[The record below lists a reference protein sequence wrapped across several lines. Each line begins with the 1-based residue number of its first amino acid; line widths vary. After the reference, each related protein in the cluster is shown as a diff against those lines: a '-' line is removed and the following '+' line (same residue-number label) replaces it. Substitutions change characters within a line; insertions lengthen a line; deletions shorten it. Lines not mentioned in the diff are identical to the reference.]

1 MFDAAHNPAGARA
14 LASYLRA
21 LGRTKPTLVFGAM
34 RDKDVDGML
43 EVLLPE
49 VGRVIVTRP
58 SNTRAAPTEELA
70 SRIRELA
77 PALDVEVIVSPRDAV
92 ERATTDSPFVVV
104 AGSIFLL
111 GDVMQEFGA

>member
-1 MFDAAHNPAGARA
+1 
-14 LASYLRA
+14 
-21 LGRTKPTLVFGAM
+21 
-34 RDKDVDGML
+34 
-43 EVLLPE
+43 
-49 VGRVIVTRP
+49 VIVTRP
-58 SNTRAAPTEELA
+58 SNTRAAPAEELA

-111 GDVMQEFGA
+111 GEVIQEFGA